1 MKNNPN
7 QKPPSGFDEK
17 AVARQLRMNWIRT
30 GFGIAFLSALCG
42 AVLFL
47 VGVQSS
53 VILIVLSIFGIALP
67 LFSWYN
73 SAKLVK
79 RLMKCETPN
88 TTNKNHMRLVRLV
101 DELFPLTGLKKKP
114 EVLVSPIP
122 MPNAFATG
130 RNPENAF
137 IAATEGLFSCG
148 LTDAEIKAVLAHE
161 LAHVKAHDVAI
172 TSLTSV
178 LASLFAILLSTG
190 FPRFFKSAFVDK
202 NDDLLDKLSNKVK
215 TNKEGFVA
223 PAVGVAGFF
232 FTLVL
237 FWIIS
242 FFAKFVTLFV
252 SRSRESAADVL
263 ATKWTGD
270 ACALSTA
277 LQKIVDWSER
287 NAMLL
292 RLRMMLDGMNPLLF
306 VSLDEGRHAHGE
318 NSGPSGFSKWW
329 QDIGANHPPMDQ
341 RLAMLD
347 VLAGQ
352 TCPLLEDLRQQ
363 EEDRFQ
369 AMIREKFGRF
379 GTANRRQKPASE
391 GDLGKDPGQ
400 DPASELGTEHDK
412 GSGKSPTKGPA
423 DGQDQD
429 PGQAPGEA
437 YDGPEQGPSGK

>member
-7 QKPPSGFDEK
+7 QKPLFDEK
-17 AVARQLRMNWIRT
+17 TVRRQLLINWIKT
-30 GFGIAFLSALCG
+30 GFGIGLLSVLAFGVLYTFGVKFSFILVLLS
-42 AVLFL
+42 LF
-47 VGVQSS
+47 S
-53 VILIVLSIFGIALP
+53 IALP

-79 RLMKCETPN
+79 RLMKCQVPN
-88 TTNKNHMRLVRLV
+88 RSNTDHMRLVRLV

-137 IAATEGLFSCG
+137 IAATEGLFACD

-161 LAHVKAHDVAI
+161 LAHVKSHDVAI

-190 FPRFFKSAFVDK
+190 FPRFFQSAFVGK

-215 TNKEGFVA
+215 TSKKGFVA
-223 PAVGVAGFF
+223 PVAGIAGFF
-232 FTLVL
+232 VTLVL

-263 ATKWTGD
+263 AVQWTGD

-277 LQKIVDWSER
+277 LQKIVEWSER
-287 NAMLL
+287 NALLL

-306 VSLDEGRHAHGE
+306 VSLDEGKHGRKAA
-318 NSGPSGFSKWW
+318 GPTGLSKWW

-341 RLAMLD
+341 RLHMLN

-352 TCPLLEDLRQQ
+352 TCPLIEDMRQ
-363 EEDRFQ
+363 EEEDAFEE
-369 AMIREKFGRF
+369 MIRQKFGHL
-379 GTANRRQKPASE
+379 RRGSDQSQKTDPVADPKPDQSQRTESE
-391 GDLGKDPGQ
+391 AGPKPDQSQKTEAEADPKPDQSQDHSQ
-400 DPASELGTEHDK
+400 DPS
-412 GSGKSPTKGPA
+412 
-423 DGQDQD
+423 
-429 PGQAPGEA
+429 
-437 YDGPEQGPSGK
+437 